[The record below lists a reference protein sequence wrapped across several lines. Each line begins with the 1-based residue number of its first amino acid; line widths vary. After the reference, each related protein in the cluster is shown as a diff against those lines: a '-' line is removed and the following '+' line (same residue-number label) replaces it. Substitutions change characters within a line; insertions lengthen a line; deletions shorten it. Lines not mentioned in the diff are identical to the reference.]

1 MIASTAFTS
10 APPKANLIFCCF
22 LLLFFG
28 WLPDAG
34 AQQRPSQ
41 NSSSAGAK
49 QQQPASK
56 EPPIELLPGAGVL
69 IGDVIKGENV
79 RKVLMDSVAKTQV
92 GFRQGGAMM
101 YCDSAIQYIDRNQ
114 VSAFGRVFLIDA
126 DSTTATGDSL
136 FYDGNTRIARLRGN
150 VVLRDR
156 EKTVTT
162 NRLDYN
168 LATKIANYSG
178 GGTVQDDSSRLTS
191 RIGYYNTITKVANFR
206 GNVYYR
212 SPETE
217 LSGDT
222 LTYNAR
228 TKIVYFNSRTR
239 IKTRNGDII
248 TDKGEYNT
256 VLGKSNFKGRTKID
270 TDEYTISGDVL
281 DYDRVME
288 RGFAKGNV
296 EFYNKKD
303 NFIIL
308 GDFTRYDGVLEK
320 SEVYGNAVLIS
331 PQKNSADTL
340 FLAADTLISYK
351 EAALADSLPPVKK
364 LTAYRNVRIYRSDFQ
379 SKCDSL
385 GYHLND
391 STIYFYYDPIIWS
404 KGSQLVAKDISV
416 RMRNNLIDSMSLQ
429 EKAFVIS
436 TDTLQNFNQTKGK
449 NIDAKFFKGELRRVL
464 VSGNGESIYHV
475 LENDTLFIGLNYV
488 KCSDMIISFNDSAQ
502 LQDILFIQQ
511 PEGKF
516 IPPHE
521 IKRADRYLD
530 DFNWRISERPAKG
543 VVLGIH
549 AANQYRSGDL
559 KGALMIVDDFFKVF
573 LKENRLIFYRI
584 GASEMDIKPEFF
596 VHVYPKNKN
605 DLPIDLRKT
614 GYENIGFRF
623 PPEQLQNGIAKHDL
637 VLPEYKAARI
647 VVGQYGAKKQ
657 VLWQKTYNFK

>member
-1 MIASTAFTS
+1 MTLLQNLKIGIQAAFI
-10 APPKANLIFCCF
+10 LCF
-22 LLLFFG
+22 LLFFFLFANN
-28 WLPDAG
+28 LY
-34 AQQRPSQ
+34 AQNPMHGR
-41 NSSSAGAK
+41 SSAGAK
-49 QQQPASK
+49 QQPTAKK

-79 RKVLMDSVAKTQV
+79 RKVLMDSLTKTQI

-101 YCDSAIQYIDRNQ
+101 FCDSAIQYIGRN
-114 VSAFGRVFLIDA
+114 VVHAFGRIYLIDA
-126 DSTTATGDSL
+126 DSTTAIGDSL
-136 FYDGNTRIARLRGN
+136 FYDGNTRTARLRGN
-150 VVLRDR
+150 VILRDKD
-156 EKTVTT
+156 KTVTT

-206 GNVYYR
+206 GDVYYK

-228 TKIVYFNSRTR
+228 SKIVYFNSRTR

-270 TDEYTISGDVL
+270 TDEYIISGDAL
-281 DYDRVME
+281 EYDRVME

-308 GDFTRYDGVLEK
+308 GDFTRYDGVLET
-320 SEVYGNAVLIS
+320 SQVYGNAVLIS
-331 PQKNSADTL
+331 PQKNGKDTL

-351 EAALADSLPPVKK
+351 EAGLADSLPAVKK

-391 STIYFYYDPIIWS
+391 STIFFYYDPVIWAR
-404 KGSQLVAKDISV
+404 GSQLVAKQISV
-416 RMRNNLIDSMSLQ
+416 RMKNSQIDSMSLQ
-429 EKAFVIS
+429 EKAFIVS
-436 TDTLQNFNQTKGK
+436 QDTLLNFNQTKGK
-449 NIDAKFFKGELRRVL
+449 NIDAKFDKGELRRVL
-464 VSGNGESIYHV
+464 VSGNGESIYHI

-488 KCSDMIISFNDSAQ
+488 KCSDMIITFNDSAQ
-502 LQDILFIQQ
+502 LQDILFIKQ

-521 IKRADRYLD
+521 IKQENKFLD
-530 DFNWRISERPAKG
+530 DFNWRSSEKPAKG

-573 LKENRLIFYRI
+573 LKDNRLIFYRLN
-584 GASEMDIKPEFF
+584 ADATDIQPEFF

-605 DLPIDLRKT
+605 DLPIDKRKA
-614 GYENIGFRF
+614 GYEDVGFRF
-623 PPEQLQNGIAKHDL
+623 PPDHLQNGIAKYDL
-637 VLPEYKAARI
+637 VLPEFKSARV
-647 VVGQYGAKKQ
+647 VVGQYGDKKK
-657 VLWQKTYNFK
+657 VLWQKSYNFK

>member
-1 MIASTAFTS
+1 MIPLQKSAIGVYTA
-10 APPKANLIFCCF
+10 IIWG
-22 LLLFFG
+22 LLLFFLAHTG
-28 WLPDAG
+28 GLF
-34 AQQRPSQ
+34 AQNPTSGG
-41 NSSSAGAK
+41 SSADAK
-49 QQQPASK
+49 QQPAKK

-69 IGDVIKGENV
+69 IGDVVKGENV
-79 RKVLMDSVAKTQV
+79 RKVLMDSLTKAQI

-101 YCDSAIQYIDRNQ
+101 FCDSAIQYIGRN
-114 VSAFGRVFLIDA
+114 VVHAFGRIYLIDA
-126 DSTTATGDSL
+126 DSTTAVGDSL

-150 VVLRDR
+150 VVLRDKD
-156 EKTVTT
+156 KTVTT

-178 GGTVQDDSSRLTS
+178 GGMVQDDSSRLTS

-206 GNVYYR
+206 GNVYYQ

-228 TKIVYFNSRTR
+228 SKIVYFNSRTR

-296 EFYNKKD
+296 EFYNKRD

-308 GDFTRYDGVLEK
+308 GDFTRYDGVPET
-320 SEVYGNAVLIS
+320 SQVYGNAVLIS
-331 PQKNSADTL
+331 PQKNSKDTL

-351 EAALADSLPPVKK
+351 EAPLADSLPAIKK

-391 STIYFYYDPIIWS
+391 STIFFYYDPVIWT

-416 RMRNNLIDSMSLQ
+416 RMKNGQIDSMSLQ

-436 TDTLQNFNQTKGK
+436 QDTLLNFNQIKGK
-449 NIDAKFFKGELRRVL
+449 NIDAKFYKGELRKVF
-464 VSGNGESIYHV
+464 VSGNGESIFHV
-475 LENDTLFIGLNYV
+475 LEQDTLFMGLNYV
-488 KCSDMIISFNDSAQ
+488 KCSDMIITFNDSAQ
-502 LQDILFIQQ
+502 LQDILFIKQ

-521 IKRADRYLD
+521 IKQENKYLD
-530 DFNWRISERPAKG
+530 DFNWRSSEKPAKG

-573 LKENRLIFYRI
+573 LKGDRLIFYRTD
-584 GASEMDIKPEFF
+584 ADEADIKPEFF

-605 DLPIDLRKT
+605 DLPIDKRKT
-614 GYENIGFRF
+614 GYENLDFRF
-623 PPEQLQNGIAKHDL
+623 PAKQLQNRTAKHDL
-637 VLPEYKAARI
+637 VLPEFKAAR
-647 VVGQYGAKKQ
+647 VVIGQYGAKKKI
-657 VLWQKTYNFK
+657 LWQKSYNFR